1 MDLAAAATT
10 WPRVNQVTSR
20 NDSVAM
26 LLMVVL
32 AQEDRARIGDH
43 FHLCLRD
50 AAPVTRNPEVLAH
63 AGFVVP
69 QRLGGAKDFHR
80 QSLQRLMSGPVP
92 QYDGPGAVMLRVY
105 GLLPARRPG
114 CG

>member
-50 AAPVTRNPEVLAH
+50 AHLSHGT
-63 AGFVVP
+63 
-69 QRLGGAKDFHR
+69 QRS
-80 QSLQRLMSGPVP
+80 SLTQGSSSHSVS
-92 QYDGPGAVMLRVY
+92 A
-105 GLLPARRPG
+105 ARKIFIASPFKG
-114 CG
+114 